1 VKRLVLCAASAMVSC
16 VSLTVVTAGTAAG
29 AAAVSGSSVV
39 GVAGD
44 NGAMIPTPL
53 APHTRR
59 IRGTTMSD
67 NWSGYAQVSATENTF
82 TEVTDTFVV
91 PTVQPL
97 SKGTQYAADW
107 VGIGGYNDTTLVQTG
122 IQTVVRTRKHQTTV
136 TYDAWTEHLPKPE
149 VPLPN
154 LTISAG
160 DTVTATVQETGT
172 DTWLMEVSDITTGQS
187 QSVTVDYDSSGESAE
202 AIHERPCIKSP
213 CHAVDLA
220 HLAQT
225 ANVTFGPGF
234 YSTSPPG
241 QPAVLQPLLDTS
253 PNLTLNDI
261 IMTNNKQTKPIAT
274 PSSPSLSGDG
284 FAVADGVAAPPPPND

>member
-1 VKRLVLCAASAMVSC
+1 VKRLVLCAASALVSC
-16 VSLTVVTAGTAAG
+16 ATLSVVTGGTAGAG
-29 AAAVSGSSVV
+29 AVGSATGLVSM
-39 GVAGD
+39 AGE

-53 APHTRR
+53 APHTRP

-91 PTVQPL
+91 PTVDPL

-122 IQTVVRTRKHQTTV
+122 IQTVVRTRKHETTV

-149 VPLPN
+149 EPLTN

-160 DTVTATVQETGT
+160 DTVTATVKETGT

-241 QPAVLQPLLDTS
+241 QSPVLQPLLDAW

-274 PSSPSLSGDG
+274 PSSPSVSGDG
-284 FAVADGVAAPPPPND
+284 FAVADGTAPPPAPTD